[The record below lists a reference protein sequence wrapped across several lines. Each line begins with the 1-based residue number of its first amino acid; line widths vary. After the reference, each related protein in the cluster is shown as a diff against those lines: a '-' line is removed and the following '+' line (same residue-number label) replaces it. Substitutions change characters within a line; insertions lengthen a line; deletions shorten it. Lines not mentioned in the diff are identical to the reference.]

1 MMKRVLFA
9 AGGTMGHIGPALAI
23 ATALK
28 EIEPEVEI
36 TFVGTKSGLESG
48 LELAF
53 PLRTIAKVP
62 LPRRV
67 DLQLLTFPFKFFLSL
82 VQSLRIV
89 RGHEVIVGFG
99 GYVCTPVYIAA
110 KILGK
115 DLIVHEANALPGFAN
130 RVGRSLG
137 AETFTNFE
145 NVARLWCGEAIG
157 IPLRKEIID
166 LARRKSGIDARGKS
180 HTILVMGGSQG
191 SAAINQVIWSVVEI
205 LPPNVKILHAVG
217 GRNLEEV
224 PTHLLSDRYR
234 GRYQVTGYIE
244 DVARAYEEA
253 DLVIARAGA
262 VTCAEIRALSKR
274 SILVP
279 LGHGNG
285 EQAENARQL
294 VREGFAIAV
303 SDDQFSSS
311 WLMENLERAFQLNP
325 PLGLDPRLDATASMV
340 EAIRSRWNNR

>member
-1 MMKRVLFA
+1 
-9 AGGTMGHIGPALAI
+9 
-23 ATALK
+23 
-28 EIEPEVEI
+28 
-36 TFVGTKSGLESG
+36 
-48 LELAF
+48 
-53 PLRTIAKVP
+53 
-62 LPRRV
+62 
-67 DLQLLTFPFKFFLSL
+67 
-82 VQSLRIV
+82 
-89 RGHEVIVGFG
+89 
-99 GYVCTPVYIAA
+99 
-110 KILGK
+110 
-115 DLIVHEANALPGFAN
+115 
-130 RVGRSLG
+130 
-137 AETFTNFE
+137 
-145 NVARLWCGEAIG
+145 
-157 IPLRKEIID
+157 
-166 LARRKSGIDARGKS
+166 
-180 HTILVMGGSQG
+180 MGGSQG